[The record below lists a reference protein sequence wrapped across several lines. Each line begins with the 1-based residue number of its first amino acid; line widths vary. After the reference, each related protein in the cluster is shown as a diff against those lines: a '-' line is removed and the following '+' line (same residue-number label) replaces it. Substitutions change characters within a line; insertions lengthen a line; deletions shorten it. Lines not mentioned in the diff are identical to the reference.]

1 MPEDVLHLKR
11 QVDVA
16 IVGSGPTGL
25 MAAEIAAKAGRQ
37 VVVFDRMR
45 QPGRKFLLAGSDG
58 LNLSHAEPLPDF
70 IQRYDQPTVMQDI
83 LSSFR
88 PDDLRAWAQSLAQ
101 ETFVGSSGR
110 IFPTAMKASPLLRA
124 WLSRLE
130 TLGVT
135 FVGQQSLTGW
145 DQDSLH
151 FGDHRVQAQA
161 TVLALGGASWPRFGT
176 DGHWQSLFPN
186 NHLQTIRPSN
196 CRFPLD
202 WSRHLID
209 QHDGS
214 VIKNVAVEVG
224 SGWRS
229 GDIRIV
235 KKGLEGAPIYAA
247 SNQWQSARRLH
258 IDLMPGRA
266 HSWLQEKWSKMPAK
280 LSLSARLKRL
290 NLKPATQALV
300 QEARHRGSLAFPQSL
315 KALPLQPDGDAS
327 FDRAISTSGGV
338 RFDQLDDTLRY
349 AGRDNTYLGGE
360 MLDWDAPTGGYL
372 LQACFSMGHRIGT
385 ALAHQSSG
393 QNI

>member
-25 MAAEIAAKAGRQ
+25 MAAEIAAQAGRQ

-70 IQRYDQPTVMQDI
+70 IQRYDQAAVMQDI
-83 LSSFR
+83 LSSFG

-110 IFPTAMKASPLLRA
+110 IFPTVMKASPLLRA
-124 WLSRLE
+124 WLGKLDK
-130 TLGVT
+130 LGVT
-135 FVGQQSLTGW
+135 FVGHQTLTGW
-145 DQDSLH
+145 DQQSLY
-151 FGDHRVQAQA
+151 FGDHRVQANT

-176 DGHWQSLFPN
+176 DGQWQSLFPN
-186 NHLQTIRPSN
+186 NHLQSVRPSN

-214 VIKNVAVEVG
+214 VVKNVAVDVG
-224 SGWRS
+224 NGWRS

-247 SNQWQSARRLH
+247 SNQWQSARHLN
-258 IDLMPGRA
+258 IDLLPDRA
-266 HSWLQEKWSKMPAK
+266 HSWLEEKWSKMPAK
-280 LSLSARLKRL
+280 LGLSTRLKRL
-290 NLKPATQALV
+290 NLKPASQALV
-300 QEARHRGSLAFPQSL
+300 QEARHRGGSLAFPQCL
-315 KALPLQPDGDAS
+315 KALPLQPDGNAT

-338 RFDQLDDTLRY
+338 RFEQLDDRLRY
-349 AGRDNTYLGGE
+349 LGRDNTYLGGE

-372 LQACFSMGHRIGT
+372 LQACFSMGYRIGI
-385 ALAHQSSG
+385 ALAQQIPG
-393 QNI
+393 A

>member
-83 LSSFR
+83 LSSFG

-110 IFPTAMKASPLLRA
+110 IFPTVMKASPLLRA
-124 WLSRLE
+124 WLGKLG

-135 FVGQQSLTGW
+135 FVGHQTLTGW
-145 DQDSLH
+145 DQHSLY
-151 FGDHRVQAQA
+151 FGNHRVQANT

-176 DGHWQSLFPN
+176 DGQWQSLFPT
-186 NHLQTIRPSN
+186 NHLQRIRPSN
-196 CRFPLD
+196 CRFPID
-202 WSRHLID
+202 WSPHLID

-214 VIKNVAVEVG
+214 VVKNVAVDVG
-224 SGWRS
+224 NGWRS

-247 SNQWQSARRLH
+247 SNQWQSARHLN
-258 IDLMPGRA
+258 IDLLPDRA

-290 NLKPATQALV
+290 NLKPASQALV
-300 QEARHRGSLAFPQSL
+300 QEARHRGGSLAFPQCL
-315 KALPLQPDGDAS
+315 KALPLHPDGDAR

-338 RFDQLDDTLRY
+338 RFDQLDNNLRY
-349 AGRDNTYLGGE
+349 TGRVNTYLGGE

-372 LQACFSMGHRIGT
+372 LQACFSMGHRIGM
-385 ALAHQSSG
+385 ALAQ
-393 QNI
+393 QDAET